1 MTMSTRCGHLLSA
14 RPVFGSAIL
23 GSALRPV
30 FLATAALIAVS
41 GLVGCDDTSASAS
54 VVSKA
59 NQSVQAAGTTAFSPD
74 SLASGIGQNASN
86 ASSGVSAGTAG
97 EKGSAAL
104 LSAQAGIAVGEKEA
118 QAMSKADGEI
128 RLTLARMN
136 EFAGLWSLKSTIAAT
151 AESFDPAPQLKELAA
166 SDVAKNKELAETTKK
181 RDEMR
186 ARLDDLRKRATGLS
200 GEAKTFFDQ
209 ASNLRQHAAQV
220 SAREGVEF
228 VEQAAAARRSGD
240 AKRLEAEKLTAEADM
255 LQPQVVEQDALINK
269 INNQKA
275 KIAEAKKAYEDRKA
289 ASAKEAADNREM
301 ASQMATEVD
310 RSFEEVV
317 KTLNGEFQS
326 AFDNAKGQ
334 FEKALGS
341 AKGATDAGSSAKVL
355 AGSAGLSIAGLQATR
370 LQLLSSIASTLDV
383 LTKTEP
389 ALPRREN
396 YLAKRSEI
404 TQESAALLEET
415 KSTIEGAQAN
425 FASASVSGDAKQK
438 LQDLAERL
446 KALPEALEPPPAD
459 GVPRGAKKAVADMI
473 AATKEGRFD
482 EIPAMFH
489 ANSDTGTAVLGTQSK
504 LGAAIKRI
512 NDASQAKFEKPFG
525 DVIVGTPGG
534 AQLAQM
540 FKQNDYSNLS
550 VEQLSFEKKGDKVL
564 VRIPGS
570 PMPMEV
576 VQVDGVWKLSLG
588 QAEGM
593 VVQMAPMLDKMAGA
607 LEAFAT
613 KLEAGDFETA
623 DSAASGFT
631 TTMMEAM
638 QGGG

>member
-54 VVSKA
+54 AVSKA

-186 ARLDDLRKRATGLS
+186 ARLDDLRKRAAGLS

-334 FEKALGS
+334 FEKALVS

-404 TQESAALLEET
+404 TQESTALLEDT

-473 AATKEGRFD
+473 AA
-482 EIPAMFH
+482 M
-489 ANSDTGTAVLGTQSK
+489 
-504 LGAAIKRI
+504 KRI
-512 NDASQAKFEKPFG
+512 NDASLAKFEKPFG